1 MTIGPIS
8 FSPWFRW
15 KYMYRSK
22 NYFGLFRNKKGVIPG
37 RWGFYILGFE
47 FGNRNPGSRFG
58 TWLYNHGLWPFQT
71 E

>member
-1 MTIGPIS
+1 
-8 FSPWFRW
+8 
-15 KYMYRSK
+15 MYRSK